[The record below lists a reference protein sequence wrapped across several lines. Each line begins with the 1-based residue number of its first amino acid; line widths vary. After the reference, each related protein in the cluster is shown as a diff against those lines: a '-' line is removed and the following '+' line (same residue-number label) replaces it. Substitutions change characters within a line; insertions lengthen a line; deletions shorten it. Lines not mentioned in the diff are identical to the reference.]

1 MRALKRSKRKFE
13 SRVLRA
19 ADQLLREK
27 GYDLRALA
35 SHPLDTLSKKPV
47 ISGARIQ
54 LYLDEQEKARVRAL
68 KQQSSDMDSQEPKK
82 SLETSDSESC
92 LPDDET
98 KVGMEIDPSHEFP
111 LGRGKPVRM
120 QGSWPQYPT
129 PETQREYAENRWH
142 GNFPMT
148 RSAFSAQ
155 PQQLRDELM
164 WIFGAESFADLV
176 EKHPAHFY
184 NGLGGARSQN
194 AADVNSVSRISSS

>member
-19 ADQLLREK
+19 ADQLLRAK

-92 LPDDET
+92 SPDDET
-98 KVGMEIDPSHEFP
+98 NKGWD
-111 LGRGKPVRM
+111 GD
-120 QGSWPQYPT
+120 
-129 PETQREYAENRWH
+129 
-142 GNFPMT
+142 
-148 RSAFSAQ
+148 RS
-155 PQQLRDELM
+155 
-164 WIFGAESFADLV
+164 ES
-176 EKHPAHFY
+176 
-184 NGLGGARSQN
+184 
-194 AADVNSVSRISSS
+194 